1 MHALAAVSACSAHA
15 RLKYVSAVVLV
26 LVHALTAYE
35 YVSAPTGWQLLLCL
49 LVLTCMGCRAPL
61 CKHGLQGTSLHAWA
75 AGHLSAC
82 VGRRAPLC
90 MHACG
95 REYFI
100 HLCAYACVC
109 VRLYVCLY

>member
-1 MHALAAVSACSAHA
+1 M
-15 RLKYVSAVVLV
+15 
-26 LVHALTAYE
+26 
-35 YVSAPTGWQLLLCL
+35 
-49 LVLTCMGCRAPL
+49 
-61 CKHGLQGTSLHAWA
+61 HGLQGTSLYVWA